1 MKKEYDFSKAERGR
15 FYRPNAKLNLP
26 VYLEPKVQAWLDKV
40 AGKRGED
47 VGKLVN
53 RLLKKEIELAEAA
66 IAGIF
71 AMVCATVT
79 IMNALTKRDVRLVER
94 LAANELQMAVMRRDV
109 DAHESRL
116 NARELVDRTLA
127 KAAVGQ

>member
-26 VYLEPKVQAWLDKV
+26 VYLDPQVQAWLDKV

-53 RLLKKEIELAEAA
+53 RLLKKEIELAEA
-66 IAGIF
+66 
-71 AMVCATVT
+71 
-79 IMNALTKRDVRLVER
+79 VR
-94 LAANELQMAVMRRDV
+94 
-109 DAHESRL
+109 
-116 NARELVDRTLA
+116 
-127 KAAVGQ
+127 